1 LRSVQQATALIQSTI
16 DREADADSSLVEHAK
31 MPQSDKDTVLS
42 LLRQYL
48 LQQQRF
54 SALWSLFEKEQ
65 PSFPIAR

>member
-1 LRSVQQATALIQSTI
+1 
-16 DREADADSSLVEHAK
+16 
-31 MPQSDKDTVLS
+31 LS

-54 SALWSLFEKEQ
+54 SALWSSFEKEQ

>member
-1 LRSVQQATALIQSTI
+1 LRSVQQATALIQY
-16 DREADADSSLVEHAK
+16 DRAADADSSLVERAK
-31 MPQSDKDTVLS
+31 MPQSDRDTVLS

-54 SALWSLFEKEQ
+54 SALWSSFEKEQ